1 MKYRIKIKAFI
12 MVLAMVIIG
21 SFSMGMFSMEMT
33 VRAAEVIAEG
43 DFEEDPYGDGGSAH
57 WQLTSDG
64 VLTISGT
71 HPYGDCPWEEYRDQ
85 IVSADIQEGIT
96 YIPAYAFIYHANLER
111 VSIPSSVKTIREKAF
126 YGCTSLKEVSIP
138 EGVESIYNE
147 AFSQS
152 GLVRITI
159 PSSVNSLQ
167 SQCFASCENLTSAV
181 FARPSSSYAGTGF
194 FTFAYCKNLSDVT
207 ISEGVSGI
215 GPYTFSGCS
224 SLADIDIP
232 GTVKNIS
239 SYAFMN
245 CSALTGVRIPEGV
258 TTVESSAFYGCSS
271 LQSVSIPASLE
282 VLGTPTP
289 SANTSQSPFF
299 ECSNLAAI
307 QVASQNGNFC
317 FEDGILYNKDKTEL
331 YFCTNAKAGTSFA
344 VPDHVEK
351 IWNGAFSGCSKMAS
365 LKIPASVTS
374 MKDNEAFGTSMFCPG
389 LSGIEVD
396 AGNPNYCSQDGVLYS
411 KDKTTLEMYPPK
423 KAGSS
428 FIVPDGV
435 KTIGKTAFRRSA
447 VKNITFP
454 KSVETIGSQVFMET
468 VLTSITVLNPSCNI
482 SPEAYI
488 GFAGDYDTIIYGYP
502 GSTAEDFAERARVV
516 FKVVGSDDNK
526 QTPASGSSSNAK
538 PKGTKIT
545 DAKSSG
551 TYTVTAANTVAYAG
565 PANASVTSVFIP
577 GSITCEGVTYKVA
590 SVGAKAFKGNKKVK
604 NIKMAS
610 QITKIADSAFENCT
624 KLNNVTVAGGV
635 TSIGKNAWKGC
646 KNLKKIT
653 IQSKKL
659 KTVGKNALKNINRKC
674 KIKVP
679 SAKLK
684 QYKKL
689 FKGKG
694 QAKSVKITK

>member
-1 MKYRIKIKAFI
+1 MKHRIKIKAFI
-12 MVLAMVIIG
+12 LVLAMVIIG
-21 SFSMGMFSMEMT
+21 SFSMAMT
-33 VRAAEVIAEG
+33 VRAAAVIAEG
-43 DFEEDPYGDGGSAH
+43 DFEEDPYGDGGSGH
-57 WQLTSDG
+57 WKLTSDG

-85 IVSADIQEGIT
+85 IISVDIQEGIT
-96 YIPAYAFIYHANLER
+96 YIAAYAFIYHANLER
-111 VSIPSSVKTIREKAF
+111 VNIPSSVKNIRTKAF
-126 YGCTSLKEVSIP
+126 YGCTNLKEVSIP
-138 EGVESIYNE
+138 EGVERIEDE

-152 GLVRITI
+152 GLVRVTI
-159 PSSVNSLQ
+159 PSSVDSLY
-167 SQCFASCENLTSAV
+167 SRCFASCENLTSAV
-181 FARPSSSYAGTGF
+181 FARPASSYSGTGY
-194 FTFAYCKNLSDVT
+194 FTFAYCKNLSNVT
-207 ISEGVSGI
+207 IPEGVSSI
-215 GPYTFSGCS
+215 GPYTFFGCS
-224 SLADIDIP
+224 SLTDINIP
-232 GTVKNIS
+232 GTVTNIS
-239 SYAFMN
+239 SNAFMN
-245 CSALTGVRIPEGV
+245 CSALTSVRIPEGV
-258 TTVESSAFYGCSS
+258 TTVQSSAFYGCSS

-289 SANTSQSPFF
+289 SANVSQSPFF
-299 ECSNLAAI
+299 ECFNLAAI

-344 VPDHVEK
+344 VPDNVEK
-351 IWNGAFSGCSKMAS
+351 IWNGAFSGCGKMAS

-374 MKDNEAFGTSMFCPG
+374 MKDHAVFGTSMFCPG
-389 LSGIEVD
+389 LSSIEVD
-396 AGNPNYCSQDGVLYS
+396 AKNPNYCSQDGALYS
-411 KDKTTLEMYPPK
+411 KDKTMLEMYPPK

-428 FIVPDGV
+428 FVVPDGV
-435 KTIGKTAFRRSA
+435 KTIGKAAFRRSA

-454 KSVETIGSQVFMET
+454 KSVETIGSQAFMET

-482 SPEAYI
+482 SAEAYI
-488 GFAGDYDTIIYGYP
+488 GFAGSNDTIIYGYP
-502 GSTAEDFAERARVV
+502 GSTAEDFAERARVI

-526 QTPASGSSSNAK
+526 QTPASGDSSGAK

-545 DAKSSG
+545 DIKSSG

-565 PANASVTSVFIP
+565 PANASEKSVAIPASVTY
-577 GSITCEGVTYKVA
+577 EGVTYKVT
-590 SVGAKAFKGNKKVK
+590 SIGAKAFKGNKKVTS
-604 NIKMAS
+604 IKMAS

-624 KLNNVTVAGGV
+624 KLNSVTVASGV

-646 KNLKKIT
+646 KKLKKIT

-659 KTVGKNALKNINRKC
+659 KTVGKNALKNINKNC

-679 SAKLK
+679 SAKWK

-694 QAKSVKITK
+694 QAKSVKVTK

>member
-21 SFSMGMFSMEMT
+21 SFSMTMT
-33 VRAAEVIAEG
+33 VRAAAVIAEG
-43 DFEEDPYGDGGSAH
+43 DFEEDPYSDGGRGH
-57 WQLTSDG
+57 WKLTSDG
-64 VLTISGT
+64 VLTISGAY
-71 HPYGDCPWEEYRDQ
+71 PYEDCPWREYRDQ
-85 IVSADIQEGIT
+85 IISVDIQEGIT
-96 YIPAYAFIYHANLER
+96 YIPTYAFTYHANLER
-111 VSIPSSVKTIREKAF
+111 VSIPSSVKTICERAF

-138 EGVESIYNE
+138 EGVERIEDE

-152 GLVRITI
+152 GLVRVTI
-159 PSSVNSLQ
+159 PSSVNNLCSR
-167 SQCFASCENLTSAV
+167 CFASCESLTSAV
-181 FARPSSSYAGTGF
+181 FARPASSYAGMGF
-194 FTFAYCKNLSDVT
+194 FTFAYCRNLSDVT

-258 TTVESSAFYGCSS
+258 TTVQSSAFYGCSS
-271 LQSVSIPASLE
+271 LQSVSIPSSLE

-289 SANTSQSPFF
+289 SANISQSPFF
-299 ECSNLAAI
+299 ECSNLTAI

-374 MKDNEAFGTSMFCPG
+374 MKDNEVFETSMFCPG

-435 KTIGKTAFRRSA
+435 KTIGKIAFRRSA

-454 KSVETIGSQVFMET
+454 KSVETIGSQVFLET

-502 GSTAEDFAERARVV
+502 GSTAEDFAKRARVV

-526 QTPASGSSSNAK
+526 QTQTPVSGSSSDAQ

-565 PANASVTSVFIP
+565 PANTSAKSVTIPASVTY
-577 GSITCEGVTYKVA
+577 EGVTYKVTA
-590 SVGAKAFKGNKKVK
+590 IGAKAFKGNKKVTS
-604 NIKMAS
+604 IKMAS

-624 KLNNVTVAGGV
+624 KLNSVTVAGGV

-659 KTVGKNALKNINRKC
+659 KTVGKNALKNINKKC

-689 FKGKG
+689 LKGKG
-694 QAKSVKITK
+694 QAKSVKVTK